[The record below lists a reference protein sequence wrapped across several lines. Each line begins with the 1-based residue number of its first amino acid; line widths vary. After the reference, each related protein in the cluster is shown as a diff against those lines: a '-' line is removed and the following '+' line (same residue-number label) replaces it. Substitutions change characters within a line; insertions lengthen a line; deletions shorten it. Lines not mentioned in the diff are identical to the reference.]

1 MPCTLHRFVFMFLDV
16 SNEDTIAAVATPAG
30 QAGIG
35 IVRMSGPEARKIVE
49 KIFKPRNP
57 ANSLRS
63 HRLCLGRLID
73 PASGAS
79 IDEVLVSYMAAPH
92 TYTRE
97 EVVEINSHS
106 GPVLLEQILKIL
118 LREGARLA
126 RPGEFTFRAFMNGR
140 MDLTQ
145 AEAIIDLINAQSER
159 GLHLAS
165 NQIHGRLRAEIERLR
180 QKAVDLSA
188 HIEVVIDFPEEE
200 LSLLNR
206 QETAERVREE
216 LLQPVFQI
224 LSAYGERKLWLEGLK
239 TVLVGRVNVGKSSL
253 LNRLLNEERAMVTPI
268 PGTTRDIIEST
279 IHMEGLP
286 LRLMDTAGFRK
297 VRGKLEKIGIDRAE
311 QKMEEADLVLLLI
324 DQSRPLHQ
332 DDLNL
337 LDRVRN
343 KRTVIVI
350 NKTDLPARI
359 NEETLKTL
367 ATGVPQVRISAL
379 KGEGIVELR
388 KAIREVITGGIDT
401 SDVGIAPSLRHKEA
415 LERASGHFNKSAS
428 HLREGLPFE
437 IVAADLQQ
445 GLEALGEIVG
455 ETTNDEVLDR
465 IFSQFCIGK

>member
-1 MPCTLHRFVFMFLDV
+1 MFLNA

-35 IVRMSGPEARKIVE
+35 IVRMSGPEARKIAGR
-49 KIFKPRNP
+49 IFRPRNP
-57 ANSLRS
+57 AVSFQS
-63 HRLCLGRLID
+63 HRLYLGHLID

-106 GPVLLEQILKIL
+106 GPLLLEQILKIL

-145 AEAIIDLINAQSER
+145 AEAIIDLINAQSEK
-159 GLHLAS
+159 GLQLAS

-180 QKAVDLSA
+180 QKALDILA
-188 HIEVVIDFPEEE
+188 HIEVAIDFPEEG
-200 LSLLNR
+200 LSLLN
-206 QETAERVREE
+206 QEETADRVQED
-216 LLQPVFQI
+216 LLYPVSRI
-224 LSAYGERKLWLEGLK
+224 LSGYGERKLWLEGLK

-253 LNRLLNEERAMVTPI
+253 LNRLLNEEKAMVTPI

-279 IHMEGLP
+279 VHLEGLP

-311 QKMEEADLVLLLI
+311 RKMEEADLILLLI

-337 LDRVRN
+337 LDRVQN
-343 KRTVIVI
+343 KRTVLVI
-350 NKTDLPARI
+350 NKTDLPARM
-359 NEETLKTL
+359 NEETLETL
-367 ATGVPQVRISAL
+367 AAGVRRVRISAL
-379 KGEGIVELR
+379 KGEGIEELR
-388 KAIREVITGGIDT
+388 KAIRDVITGGIDT
-401 SDVGIAPSLRHKEA
+401 SDVGVAPSLRHKEA
-415 LERASGHFNKSAS
+415 LDRASGHFAKSAS

-437 IVAADLQQ
+437 IIAADLQQ

-455 ETTNDEVLDR
+455 ETTSDEVLDR

>member
-1 MPCTLHRFVFMFLDV
+1 MFLDA

-35 IVRMSGPEARKIVE
+35 IIRMSGPEARKIAE
-49 KIFKPRNP
+49 KIFRPRNP
-57 ANSLRS
+57 ADSFQS
-63 HRLCLGRLID
+63 HRLYLGHLID

-106 GPVLLEQILKIL
+106 GALLLEQILKML

-159 GLHLAS
+159 GLQLAS
-165 NQIHGRLRAEIERLR
+165 DQIHGRLRGEIERLR
-180 QKAVDLSA
+180 QKAVDLLA
-188 HIEVVIDFPEEE
+188 HIEVAIDFPEEE
-200 LSLLNR
+200 LLLLHR
-206 QETAERVREE
+206 GETADRVQED
-216 LLQPVFQI
+216 LLQPVSRI
-224 LSAYGERKLWLEGLK
+224 ISAYGERKLWLEGLK
-239 TVLVGRVNVGKSSL
+239 TVIVGRVNVGKSSL

-297 VRGKLEKIGIDRAE
+297 VRGKLEKIGIARAE
-311 QKMEEADLVLLLI
+311 RKMQEADLVLLLI

-332 DDLNL
+332 DDVNL

-343 KRTVIVI
+343 KRTVVVI
-350 NKTDLPARI
+350 NKTDLPAKM
-359 NEETLKTL
+359 NEQTLETL
-367 ATGVPQVRISAL
+367 AAGVRRVKISAL
-379 KGEGIVELR
+379 KGEGIEALR
-388 KAIREVITGGIDT
+388 KAIREVITAGIDT
-401 SDVGIAPSLRHKEA
+401 SDTGIAPSLRHKEA
-415 LERASGHFNKSAS
+415 LVRASGHFDKSAS

-437 IVAADLQQ
+437 IIAADLQQ
-445 GLEALGEIVG
+445 GLEALGEIIG
-455 ETTNDEVLDR
+455 ETTSDEVLDR